1 MVSVR
6 DQTVLAVT
14 VYSIL
19 VLPCFT
25 KLCDYG
31 NAFSDEDNR
40 YSYGPVTQRPFT
52 GRLQQGRPSQSS
64 SRLPWCCP
72 LGNPVRMLLRSAKAH
87 LLPNRPLHPLRLRS
101 PPLASPHMCTPW
113 QVAEVL
119 RRLDGSTTS
128 AWRSPERA
136 WAPTSSRSILELGLW
151 HFFYSKKSTV
161 MAGAAAPGVRC
172 PTFCK

>member
-1 MVSVR
+1 MTDLDVEKS
-6 DQTVLAVT
+6 
-14 VYSIL
+14 YSWDL
-19 VLPCFT
+19 TWDDSRRF
-25 KLCDYG
+25 
-31 NAFSDEDNR
+31 
-40 YSYGPVTQRPFT
+40 YGPVTQRPFT

-172 PTFCK
+172 PTFCE